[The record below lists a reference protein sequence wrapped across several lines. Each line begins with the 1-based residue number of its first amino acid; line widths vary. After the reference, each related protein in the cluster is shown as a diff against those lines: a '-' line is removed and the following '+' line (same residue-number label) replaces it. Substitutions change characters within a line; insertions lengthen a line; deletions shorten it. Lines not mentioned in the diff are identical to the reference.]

1 MQVSHKEMPKITG
14 IWKVEKFAN
23 EADFKAGKSY
33 AVSEGLKN
41 LLLNEG
47 INELWTLVGGTG
59 ATKFDNTNA
68 YIGVGDDNTA
78 ASAAQT
84 GLQAATNKTYVGM
97 DATYPSYGTSQK
109 ITFRATFDGSTAN
122 FHWQEFTVSNTNSNS
137 GKNLNRLVSDQGT
150 KTTGQIWQVTVDVTL
165 S

>member
-1 MQVSHKEMPKITG
+1 MQVAVNDKPKITG

-23 EADFKAGKSY
+23 EADFKAGKSFECN
-33 AVSEGLKN
+33 EGLKN

-84 GLQAATNKTYVGM
+84 GLIASTNKAYVGM
-97 DATYPSYGTSQK
+97 DVSYPTYGTSQK
-109 ITFRATFDGSTAN
+109 ITFRSTFDGSTGN
-122 FHWQEFTVSNTNSNS
+122 FSWQEFTVCNTNSNT
-137 GKNLNRLVSDQGT
+137 GKNLNRLVSNQGT
-150 KTTGQIWQVTVDVTL
+150 KTAGQIWQVTVDITL